1 MIHAAI
7 VGLGWWG
14 RNLVS
19 AVRGQDEVIRFAAAH
34 TRHAEP
40 VAGFCHQHGL
50 RWIGDFDEL
59 LADPTLDAV
68 VLATPHSAHAA
79 QVIRAVAAGKSVFVE
94 KPFTLSVADARTAI
108 EAAERAGVV
117 LAVGFNRRF
126 HPSMVR
132 LRQTV
137 RHGRLGTIVTVVSE
151 QSALHGLN
159 LTADAWRSLPA
170 ETPAGAMTQVGVHQI
185 DGMIDLAGPIREV
198 TCLTAHR
205 AAPFGGDDTT
215 ALLLSFASGVTG
227 LLSCSVVATPNYR
240 MAVYGTRGLGEVLGH
255 QMGTFRL
262 TPAADPGRLSAAPPE
277 AVETTSFN
285 MLTAELTAFARCVA
299 DRCPFPTPLSQVLH
313 GVEVFEAALRSA
325 ATRLP
330 VRVG

>member
-1 MIHAAI
+1 MIRAAI

-14 RNLVS
+14 RNLVN
-19 AVRGQDEVIRFAAAH
+19 AVRGHDEVIRFATAH

-40 VAGFCHQHGL
+40 VAGFCREHDL
-50 RWIGDFDEL
+50 RWVGDFDEM
-59 LADPTLDAV
+59 LADPALDAV

-79 QVIRAVAAGKSVFVE
+79 QVIRAVGAGKSVFVE
-94 KPFTLSVADARTAI
+94 KPFTLSVADARAAI
-108 EAAERAGVV
+108 QAADHAGVV

-132 LRQTV
+132 LRKTL
-137 RHGRLGTIVTVVSE
+137 REGLLGTIVTVLSE
-151 QSALHGLN
+151 QSALHGLH
-159 LTADAWRSLPA
+159 LTADAWRSFPD
-170 ETPAGAMTQVGVHQI
+170 ETPAGAITQVGVHQI
-185 DGMIDLAGPIREV
+185 DGMIDLVGPIREV
-198 TCLTAHR
+198 ACLTAQR

-215 ALLLSFASGVTG
+215 ALLLSFASGATG

-262 TPAADPGRLSAAPPE
+262 TPSADPGQLSVGPPE
-277 AVETTSFN
+277 VVETASFN
-285 MLTAELTAFARCVA
+285 TLTAELTEFARCVA
-299 DRCPFPTPLSQVLH
+299 DQRPFPTPLPQVLH
-313 GVEVFEAALRSA
+313 GVEVFEAALRAA
-325 ATRLP
+325 ATRMP